1 MKFTLRKN
9 NTDAAASDSNLAKLK
24 IPEHLAIIMDG
35 NGRWAKNRGLP
46 RVAGHR
52 AGADSVRSIVESCDT
67 LGVRFLTL
75 YAFSSE
81 NWNRPQ
87 KEVDALMDL
96 LERFL
101 KEKTPEMM
109 EDNVRLTA
117 IGRLDKLPSYVRV
130 ELDKAIATTAS
141 NSGVTMN
148 LALSYGGREEIV
160 DAAKKLMR
168 KVSAG
173 EIAVDDVDND
183 VFSAQMYTADIPDP
197 CLLIRT
203 SGEVRLSN
211 FLLWQL
217 SYAEIVITDKLWPDF
232 GHDALIDALKEYT
245 KRDRRFGKI

>member
-141 NSGVTMN
+141 NTGVTMN